1 MKIENQKKILA
12 RKIEIKEKRMN
23 KQEKKH
29 WSIIKRITILTLF
42 LKRKKNND
50 LLMYIDLE
58 LKRINSKFENRE
70 EELEKLIQY
79 IESEVTRLYSKGSK

>member
-12 RKIEIKEKRMN
+12 RKIELKEKRMN
-23 KQEKKH
+23 KKEKKH
-29 WSIIKRITILTLF
+29 WNIIKRITILTLY
-42 LKRKKNND
+42 LKRKKNYE

-70 EELEKLIQY
+70 EELENLIQY
-79 IESEVTRLYSKGSK
+79 IESEVTRLYSK